1 MSIFIVVLHVA
12 VCIAL
17 IMIVLLQ
24 TGKGADMGAAFGGG
38 GSNTLFGATGAST
51 FLGKLTTVAA
61 IVFMLTSLTLAIMV
75 NRGRD
80 TSPLQDVAP
89 AQTTTE
95 ETAPAKEE
103 ATETPSAKTPAAETQ
118 TPAAEQ
124 NEPAAPE
131 APKSE

>member
-75 NRGRD
+75 NRGRE
-80 TSPLQDVAP
+80 TSPLQNVAP
-89 AQTTTE
+89 AQTATE
-95 ETAPAKEE
+95 EAAPAKE
-103 ATETPSAKTPAAETQ
+103 ATETPAAETPATESQ

-124 NEPAAPE
+124 TQPAAPE